1 MSQREFDFQVRKGNL
16 KLNLKSRM
24 LCGEKNIFLNGDVY
38 TAGATAHK
46 QLEQLADLF
55 ILPDVEEFDD
65 ETVTLLYQWYT
76 YGYVELELE
85 GRPAR

>member
-1 MSQREFDFQVRKGNL
+1 MTWKKFVQKIRKGKL
-16 KLNLKSRM
+16 TLNLKSRM

-38 TAGATAHK
+38 TAGAAART

-55 ILPDVEEFDD
+55 ILQDVGEFDD
-65 ETVTLLYQWYT
+65 ETLTLLYQWYT

-85 GRPAR
+85 GPPAR